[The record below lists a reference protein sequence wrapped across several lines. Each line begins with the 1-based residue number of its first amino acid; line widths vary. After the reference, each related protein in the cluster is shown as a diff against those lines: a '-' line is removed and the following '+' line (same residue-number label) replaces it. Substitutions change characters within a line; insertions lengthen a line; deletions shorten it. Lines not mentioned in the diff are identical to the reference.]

1 MEKRKG
7 IIKAHPR
14 PKVLPE
20 TGILHFN
27 HKGKTLMARCPAFGP
42 GSYID
47 NIGAMQQSFYHSP
60 ALPQISFRPATTSE
74 SISITHEHL
83 TYVKKKILDKRWL
96 QLGYHVLTSEGVFV
110 NPPKDAQEDSPI
122 VDENILK
129 SHLNACKK
137 SHGIYLGNNDFG
149 FAPYDSFKR
158 GVQES
163 GEFAESGLARLLEYT
178 DRKIALN
185 LKKISSKENYPG
197 GVRVSEFDA
206 SIEPVLRVSAL
217 VSLGYLGDRLCVGGG
232 SHGDNGG
239 GDAFGVSPTGEASR
253 TQK

>member
-1 MEKRKG
+1 MENKYG

-110 NPPKDAQEDSPI
+110 NPPKDAQGKPI
-122 VDENILK
+122 IDERVLK
-129 SHLNACKK
+129 NHLNECKK

-217 VSLGYLGDRLCVGGG
+217 DSNRGLDDRLYVDGYRGG
-232 SHGDNGG
+232 SRG
-239 GDAFGVSPTGEASR
+239 GDAFGGQVAPQARAE
-253 TQK
+253 K

>member
-1 MEKRKG
+1 MKAQYG
-7 IIKAHPR
+7 IVKTQPR
-14 PKVLPE
+14 NLLPE
-20 TGILHFN
+20 TDILPVN
-27 HKGKTLMARCPAFGP
+27 HQGKILSARYPSFGP
-42 GSYID
+42 GSYVN
-47 NIGAMQQSFYHSP
+47 NIGAMQRQFYHSDT
-60 ALPQISFRPATTSE
+60 LPNITFQPATTSE
-74 SISITHEHL
+74 SISIASYNFAEL
-83 TYVKKKILDKRWL
+83 AKPQILDPRWL
-96 QLGYHVLTSEGVFV
+96 QLGYHVLTSELVFF
-110 NPPKDAQEDSPI
+110 NPPKDAQGKPI
-122 VDENILK
+122 IDERVLK
-129 SHLNACKK
+129 NHLNECKK

-217 VSLGYLGDRLCVGGG
+217 DSNRGLDDRLYVDGYRGG
-232 SHGDNGG
+232 SRG
-239 GDAFGVSPTGEASR
+239 GDAFGVQVAPQARAE
-253 TQK
+253 K